1 MITNPVVFDEK
12 DLDKLQEKQREYV
25 EKHYPDYRIVIEAQE
40 QDYFDSRHY
49 SEFELQNEDEEWV

>member
-25 EKHYPDYRIVIEAQE
+25 EKHYPDYSLRAC
-40 QDYFDSRHY
+40 RHNIK
-49 SEFELQNEDEEWV
+49 LD